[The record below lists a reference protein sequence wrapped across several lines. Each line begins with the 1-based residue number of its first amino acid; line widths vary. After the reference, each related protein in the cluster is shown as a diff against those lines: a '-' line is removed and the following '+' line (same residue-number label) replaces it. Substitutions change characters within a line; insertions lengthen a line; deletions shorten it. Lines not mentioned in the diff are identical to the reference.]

1 MQRLAQIL
9 GEGDMLLSCRG
20 FGVGQLR
27 CKVLAPSP
35 STRVTLGKNLNHLW
49 TSFYNISILLLLGTN
64 QLSIK
69 VSASV
74 FHCSSSSK
82 EKWGS
87 SQEPHSQKDKG
98 RCLQPV
104 TPDSGEGIG
113 V

>member
-1 MQRLAQIL
+1 
-9 GEGDMLLSCRG
+9 MLLSRKG
-20 FGVGQLR
+20 FGVVQLR
-27 CKVLAPSP
+27 RRVLAPSL

-49 TSFYNISILLLLGTN
+49 TSFYNVRILLLLGTN

-69 VSASV
+69 VSASA

-87 SQEPHSQKDKG
+87 SQELRSQKDKG
-98 RCLQPV
+98 GFLQLV
-104 TPDSGEGIG
+104 TPDSSEGIG